1 MESHPSVTDRPVRI
15 PPIAWFLGVG
25 LIVALVAIFF
35 FNVAIN
41 TVAYYGFLALM
52 IGSHFF
58 MHGGHGG
65 TSQAWLRTLT
75 KRIKMNV
82 PVIPVVATRGSTRV
96 PSSVYFHKELFPCY
110 SKILFVASVFN
121 AVRLISLSRSK
132 A

>member
-41 TVAYYGFLALM
+41 TIAYYGFLALM

-58 MHGGHGG
+58 MHGGHGDHAG
-65 TSQAWLRTLT
+65 HSPQSQRDGQSDSPQNP
-75 KRIKMNV
+75 RDS
-82 PVIPVVATRGSTRV
+82 GSDNPQGHV
-96 PSSVYFHKELFPCY
+96 H
-110 SKILFVASVFN
+110 
-121 AVRLISLSRSK
+121 
-132 A
+132 